1 MHVCSYAAVGGVV
14 LLGFAISWALFPLFV
29 MCACSPVF
37 ASNAIRRLFLNMVG
51 CMSILLMI

>member
-1 MHVCSYAAVGGVV
+1 
-14 LLGFAISWALFPLFV
+14 LFV

-37 ASNAIRRLFLNMVG
+37 ASNAMRRLFLNMVG